1 MNIRVTGKHVD
12 VTPPMED
19 QIQKGAA
26 KVKKFFDGILD
37 VQATL
42 TVEKRFQRAEINI
55 LADGVHLTGDAS
67 TDDLYKSID
76 VAFSRIQTQLLKY
89 KQKLQDHRSRRSE
102 NPTDVRSLGVKVD
115 VLSGPDLE
123 YGRKNPEI
131 IVSRNYEIKPMSVEE
146 AAMQMDL
153 IEKEVLVF
161 VNDENNRLNVLWRR
175 RDGNY
180 ELIDPDFRT

>member
-1 MNIRVTGKHVD
+1 
-12 VTPPMED
+12 MEE
-19 QIQKGAA
+19 QIQKGAK

-55 LADGVHLTGDAS
+55 LADGVHLTGDAA

-89 KQKLQDHRSRRSE
+89 KQKLRNHRTRRKTAPA
-102 NPTDVRSLGVKVD
+102 NLPGLGIKVE

-123 YGRKNPEI
+123 YGKQNPEI

-153 IEKEVLVF
+153 IEKDVLVF
-161 VNDENNRLNVLWRR
+161 VNDDNDRLNVLWRR

-180 ELIDPDFRT
+180 ELIDPDLRS

>member
-1 MNIRVTGKHVD
+1 
-12 VTPPMED
+12 MEE
-19 QIQKGAA
+19 QIQKGAT

-67 TDDLYKSID
+67 TEDLYKSID
-76 VAFSRIQTQLLKY
+76 VAFSRIQTQLLRY
-89 KQKLQDHRSRRSE
+89 KQKLKNHRTRRAS
-102 NPTDVRSLGVKVD
+102 NPTNLPGLGVKVD
-115 VLSGPDLE
+115 VLRGQDLE
-123 YGRKNPEI
+123 FGGNNPEI

-161 VNDENNRLNVLWRR
+161 VNDETSRLNVLWRR

-180 ELIDPDFRT
+180 ELIDPNFRN